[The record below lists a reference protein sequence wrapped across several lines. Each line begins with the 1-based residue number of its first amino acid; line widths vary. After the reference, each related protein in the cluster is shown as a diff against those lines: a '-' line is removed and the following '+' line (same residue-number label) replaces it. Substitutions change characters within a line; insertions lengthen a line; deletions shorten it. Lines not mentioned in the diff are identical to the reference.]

1 MNKQIQIE
9 INHICNDIN
18 KRIKQMTYTEEI
30 CIREFM
36 DGCRKIDDDFLT
48 FDEDEVEYIASVLNV
63 NTNCIYDVLRDN
75 EVCFTGMEEYDEDD
89 ESFWNEQ
96 DRADDYNDE
105 RRLGI

>member
-18 KRIKQMTYTEEI
+18 KRIKQMTYNEET
-30 CIREFM
+30 CIREFIE
-36 DGCRKIDDDFLT
+36 GCRKAEDDFLT
-48 FDEDEVEYIASVLNV
+48 FDEDEIEYIASLLNV
-63 NTNCIYDVLRDN
+63 NSTCIYDVLLDN

-89 ESFWNEQ
+89 EAFWKEQ